1 MVSLLVFSY
10 ETEDGQTAEARGQLQ
25 ADGAEGVQST
35 QGSYSF
41 TAPDGLRYTVTYT
54 AGANGFEAQG
64 AHLPVAPAIPEAIAK
79 ALADNAADEAR
90 GIFDD
95 GSYRE
100 EGAQRTSV
108 GVTQVYSRTQQTGY
122 PQTGYPQGQQ
132 GYQIPVPNRPLRF

>member
-1 MVSLLVFSY
+1 MSSY

-25 ADGAEGVQST
+25 ADGAEGSQAT
-35 QGSYSF
+35 RGSYAF

-100 EGAQRTSV
+100 AIPNGAQVAAQRTNV
-108 GVTQVYSRTQQTGY
+108 GVTQHHQQTNYQQGGY
-122 PQTGYPQGQQ
+122 QKVQQPQGR
-132 GYQIPVPNRPLRF
+132 YQIPLSG